1 VVEQGR
7 DEVLLDE
14 GRLADA
20 PNAGEKDP
28 GKQAL
33 VQGARVQELLR
44 QRLGV
49 WGAMKDKVL
58 GHGDLGLFGV
68 KPKF

>member
-1 VVEQGR
+1 
-7 DEVLLDE
+7 
-14 GRLADA
+14 
-20 PNAGEKDP
+20 
-28 GKQAL
+28 
-33 VQGARVQELLR
+33 VQELLR